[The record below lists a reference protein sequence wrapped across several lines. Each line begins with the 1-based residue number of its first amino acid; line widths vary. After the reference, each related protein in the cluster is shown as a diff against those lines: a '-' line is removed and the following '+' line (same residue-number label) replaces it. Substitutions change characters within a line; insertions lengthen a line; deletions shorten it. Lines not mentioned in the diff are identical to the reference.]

1 MRKVLYLI
9 VLCSLLMLPVFAG
22 QATSL
27 ETRVGIDSSSNLSF
41 AFQAEG
47 DISSSMSI
55 AFVVETSLVGI
66 GATQTSSTSV
76 GLRAKW
82 YLASKDAQFVPYLGF
97 GGHMK
102 MEGTTTTY
110 LVEAF
115 VGGRVNVT
123 PNIYLLGEGAIF
135 WPVAAPAD
143 YYWKFYTGL
152 GFAIDF

>member
-1 MRKVLYLI
+1 MRKASYLI
-9 VLCSLLMLPVFAG
+9 VLCSLLLLPALVV

-27 ETRVGIDSSSNLSF
+27 ETKVGIDSSSNLSF

-55 AFVVETSLVGI
+55 AFVVETSLVGL

-76 GLRAKW
+76 GLRLKW

-110 LVEAF
+110 LLETF
-115 VGGRVNVT
+115 VGGRLNVT

-135 WPVAAPAD
+135 WPVATPAD
-143 YYWKFYTGL
+143 YYWKFYTGA
-152 GFAIDF
+152 GFVINF